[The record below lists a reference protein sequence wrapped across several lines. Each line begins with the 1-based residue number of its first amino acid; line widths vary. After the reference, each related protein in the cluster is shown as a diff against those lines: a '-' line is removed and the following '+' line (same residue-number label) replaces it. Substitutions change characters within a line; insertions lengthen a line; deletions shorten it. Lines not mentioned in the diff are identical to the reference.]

1 MLYCFNNKLIHRL
14 IRLLYY
20 LPKGN
25 EKRKIWIRM
34 KKVLERESR
43 EITEGE
49 YNTER

>member
-1 MLYCFNNKLIHRL
+1 MTI

-20 LPKGN
+20 LPLEN

-43 EITEGE
+43 EATKGE
-49 YNTER
+49 YRTKE